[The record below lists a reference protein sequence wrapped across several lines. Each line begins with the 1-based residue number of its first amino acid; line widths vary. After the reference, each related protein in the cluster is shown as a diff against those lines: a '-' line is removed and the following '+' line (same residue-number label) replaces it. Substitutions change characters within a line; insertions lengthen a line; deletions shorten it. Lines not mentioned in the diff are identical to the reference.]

1 MTLSANILYIGKSVT
16 QNGSLYSGASVPSVT
31 VVDLMARYQFTPNWF
46 VQLNVENVG
55 NRRYL
60 AGCDYYCY
68 YGAERNINAS
78 VSYKF

>member
-1 MTLSANILYIGKSVT
+1 
-16 QNGSLYSGASVPSVT
+16 
-31 VVDLMARYQFTPNWF
+31 MARYPFTPSWF

-68 YGAERNINAS
+68 CGAERNINAS